1 MGEGESRP
9 ELLETTAGD
18 FRLLEY
24 RLRCGGREW
33 SIRHVGVVL
42 TEEDETRAIV
52 RKTNRLPY
60 GVSLWPSS
68 IALGHEVAGRGEEF
82 RGRRVL
88 ELGAGTGL
96 PGIVAAALGANVV
109 QTDKD
114 ELALHLARRNAEA
127 NGLAIEHREADW
139 ESWDDTS
146 RYDWILG
153 ADVLYGDSL
162 RPRLR
167 RIFEGN
173 LAPGGR
179 VLLADPHRP
188 GAYGFLESLE
198 ADGWRVTYS
207 KYDVGEGDAARPV
220 GVFEL
225 SPPGPGAS
233 GS

>member
-1 MGEGESRP
+1 MGESDDDP
-9 ELLETTAGD
+9 DILETTAGD

-24 RLRCGGREW
+24 RLRGGGREW
-33 SIRHVGVVL
+33 SVRHVGAIL
-42 TEEDETRAIV
+42 TDEDETRAIV

-60 GVSLWPSS
+60 GVSLWPSA
-68 IALGHEVAGRGEEF
+68 IALGHEVAGRAGEF

-88 ELGAGTGL
+88 ELGAGAGL
-96 PGIVAAALGANVV
+96 PGIVAASLGASVV

-114 ELALHLARRNAEA
+114 ELVLHLARRNAES
-127 NGLAIEHREADW
+127 NGADVEHRQGDW
-139 ESWDDTS
+139 EQWDDPA

-162 RPRLR
+162 RPALR

-188 GAYGFLESLE
+188 GAVAFLETLE
-198 ADGWRVTYS
+198 ADGWRVSYT
-207 KYDVGEGDAARPV
+207 KYDIGEGDAPRSV
-220 GVFEL
+220 GVFEAT
-225 SPPGPGAS
+225 PG
-233 GS
+233 

>member
-1 MGEGESRP
+1 MGEGEPRP
-9 ELLETTAGD
+9 EWLGTPAGD
-18 FRLLEY
+18 FRLMEY
-24 RLRCGGREW
+24 RFRSGGREW
-33 SIRHVGVVL
+33 TIRHVGLVL
-42 TEEDETRAIV
+42 TEDDETRAIV
-52 RKTNRLPY
+52 RKTNRVPY

-68 IALGHEVAGRGEEF
+68 IALAREVAGRAEDF
-82 RGRRVL
+82 RGRRAL

-96 PGIVAAALGANVV
+96 PGIVAAALGASVV
-109 QTDKD
+109 QTDNE
-114 ELALHLARRNAEA
+114 ELVLHLARRNAGS
-127 NGLAIEHREADW
+127 NDVAIEHRRADW
-139 ESWDDTS
+139 ESWDDPA

-173 LAPGGR
+173 LAPAGR
-179 VLLADPHRP
+179 VLLADPDRP
-188 GAYGFLESLE
+188 GSRGFMKSLE
-198 ADGWRVTYS
+198 ADGWRVAYFAS
-207 KYDVGEGDAARPV
+207 DVGEGEASRPV